1 MGDML
6 VSMWSIMANFGFDT
20 ADLANKIANII
31 AKDENGSYTG
41 TLAPVAEIPIIGE
54 LILGT
59 FADIGNAAGQ
69 AIPTT
74 IS

>member
-31 AKDENGSYTG
+31 AKDENDNYTG
-41 TLAPVAEIPIIGE
+41 TLAPVAQIPLVGTIIG
-54 LILGT
+54 L
-59 FADIGNAAGQ
+59 FADIGSSAGQ
-69 AIPTT
+69 ATPTT

>member
-31 AKDENGSYTG
+31 AKDENGNYTG
-41 TLAPVAEIPIIGE
+41 TLAPVAEIPLIGGIIG
-54 LILGT
+54 I
-59 FADIGNAAGQ
+59 FADIGEAAGKVE
-69 AIPTT
+69 TT

>member
-20 ADLANKIANII
+20 GDLANKIGNII
-31 AKDENGSYTG
+31 AKGEDGYTG
-41 TLAPVAEIPIIGE
+41 TLAPVAEIPLIGEIIG
-54 LILGT
+54 L
-59 FADIGNAAGQ
+59 FADIGSSAGQ
-69 AIPTT
+69 ATPTT